1 MKNNTLKT
9 GIICFISALLGAGCL
24 FGGMY
29 FFPTSFGKVITETVE
44 KTVETRNVTVND
56 TGIAEAVDKIYD
68 AVVVVKNYQKQEL
81 YSTGTGFVYEIDG
94 NIAYIL
100 TNHHVIEGGNDIYV
114 QFTDGTSVQ
123 SKLVGSDKYADIAVL
138 SMEANDS
145 VKIASIGSSE
155 NIRVGDTVFAVGAP
169 LDASTY
175 SGTVTRGIISGKNRM
190 VSVSLSNKNVS
201 DWVMSV
207 LQTDA
212 AINSGNSG
220 GPLANANGEVIGITS
235 LKLVNSGVEG
245 MGFAIPI
252 ETAMEYAHKIM
263 NGEKIE
269 RPYLGV
275 KMLNMSD
282 ARQAYYPRLENLGVT
297 NGVFISEVEK
307 NSPSEK
313 GGLKA
318 ADVIVKVDGEE
329 VSTIAYLKY
338 RLYQHEIGDEVTL
351 TVYRDGSELDV
362 KLKLTEASTD

>member
-1 MKNNTLKT
+1 MKNDKLKN
-9 GIICFISALLGAGCL
+9 ALLCFVSAVVGAGCF

-29 FFPTSFGKVITETVE
+29 FFPNSFGKVVTETVE
-44 KTVETRNVTVND
+44 KTVETRNVTIND
-56 TGIAEAVDKIYD
+56 TGIAEAVDKLYD
-68 AVVVVKNYQKQEL
+68 AVVVVKNYKKKEL

-94 NIAYIL
+94 DTAYIL
-100 TNHHVIEGGNDIYV
+100 TNHHVIESGDEVFV
-114 QFTDGTSVQ
+114 QFTDGNTVQ
-123 SKLVGSDKYADIAVL
+123 TKVVGSDKYADIAVL

-145 VKIASIGSSE
+145 VKVASIGSSE
-155 NIRVGDTVFAVGAP
+155 AIRVGDTAFAVGAP

-190 VSVSLSNKNVS
+190 VAVSLKGNSVS

-252 ETAMEYAHKIM
+252 ETAMKYAHKIM
-263 NGEKIE
+263 KGEKIE

-275 KMLNMSD
+275 QMIDLST
-282 ARQAYYPRLENLGVT
+282 ARQEYYPRLENIGVST
-297 NGVFISEVEK
+297 GVFIPEVVK
-307 NSPSEK
+307 GSPSEK
-313 GGLKA
+313 AGLKV
-318 ADVIVKVDGEE
+318 ADVITKVDGEE
-329 VSTIAYLKY
+329 VSTMAYFRY
-338 RLYQHEIGDEVTL
+338 RLYQHEVGDEMTL
-351 TVYRDGSELDV
+351 TVVRDGKEVDIV
-362 KLKLTEASTD
+362 VKLTEASTD

>member
-1 MKNNTLKT
+1 MKNEGFKNVML
-9 GIICFISALLGAGCL
+9 CFVSAIFGAGCL

-29 FFPTSFGKVITETVE
+29 FFPDTFGKVITETVE
-44 KTVETRNVTVND
+44 KTVETRNVTIHD

-68 AVVVVKNYQKQEL
+68 AVVVVKNYKEKEL

-94 NIAYIL
+94 NTAYIL
-100 TNHHVIEGGNDIYV
+100 TNHHVIEGGDEIFV
-114 QFTDGTSVQ
+114 QFTDGNSV
-123 SKLVGSDKYADIAVL
+123 KTKVVGSDKYADIAVL
-138 SMEANDS
+138 QMEANDS

-155 NIRVGDTVFAVGAP
+155 SLRVGDTVFAVGAP

-175 SGTVTRGIISGKNRM
+175 SGTVTRGIISGKNRL
-190 VSVSLSNKNVS
+190 VSVSLSSTNTS

-220 GPLANANGEVIGITS
+220 GPLSNANGEVIGITS
-235 LKLVNSGVEG
+235 LKLATTGVEG

-275 KMLNMSD
+275 SMANLSD
-282 ARQAYYPRLENLGVT
+282 ARYAFYPRLENLSITSGVY
-297 NGVFISEVEK
+297 ISKIDSDSPAEK
-307 NSPSEK
+307 A
-313 GGLKA
+313 GIQVGDIITKA
-318 ADVIVKVDGEE
+318 DGEE
-329 VSTIAYLKY
+329 VSTLAYLRY
-338 RLYQHEIGDEVTL
+338 RLYQHDVGEEMTL
-351 TVYRDGSELDV
+351 MVYRDGKEIELHV
-362 KLKLTEASTD
+362 ELNIASKD